1 MPSLSRCIATRVR
14 FSSSSRASRRAS
26 MRSRSSTEASLGR
39 RASTQRVGCGAH
51 GPRRR
56 GDRQHLVPT
65 AGADRASRHS
75 GRPAVRRLRRR
86 PHRAGGRDH
95 RLPGVLRGAAQRRD
109 AAHHLA
115 ALGGRLH
122 RRVRATAGRRRR
134 GGLGSHLRR
143 PVRHTR
149 GSAAGQGGAEPRRQ
163 GRRAYRGGGLDNR
176 GRRPRLHGARGR
188 EGGARRSEREGRGQA
203 RRGGAQGA
211 EALVRDRHARVPQ
224 TRRAHRGGQR
234 VDRLDPSGEADP
246 HRGERDDPGGAG
258 AHLVAHVR
266 APGRVCGRLR
276 GLRRQRLVGPAHQ
289 RAGPVCRA
297 RGQVCRGV
305 RIAAHD
311 RQRDRTGAVRAHG
324 TGAARDGRHPQA
336 LRGVAPTGSALDGA
350 NTALMLSV
358 RAIVRIVLVVV
369 CVAIAL
375 YLLWLLRKPISW
387 LLIAIFLA
395 VALSPPVNW
404 LARRMRRGFAITI
417 VYLGLLLIPI
427 LLIAAIVPP
436 LITEANN
443 FADNVPTYA
452 DDVTE
457 FVQKNKQL
465 REINQDYDITAQLEK
480 EAKKLPNRLGG
491 AAGTLRDVGLGIV
504 NSVFA
509 LITILVLTAF
519 LLGSGRSWTD
529 ALIAS
534 RPPEQRERLHRSLD
548 NMASAVGGYVAGA
561 LTIAVIAGV
570 ATYIVLAILGVPFKG
585 PLAVLAGLF
594 SLIPLVGATIAAVL
608 IGIVTLFED
617 FPTATIIWT
626 IWAIA
631 YQQLENHLLQPQIQK
646 RTVNVHPLIT
656 ILAVLFGGT
665 LLGILGAIV
674 AIPVAASIQILL
686 REYVDMRTLSIKSP
700 EAPPPAAPP
709 PPDPAPA

>member
-1 MPSLSRCIATRVR
+1 MTPVAVVTDSTSYLPPELIERHGIHVVPLYVVFGGDRTVPEVEITDYPAFFEELRSAETLPTTSQPSVGDFTAAFEPLLADGGEVVSVHISGGLSGTPESARQAKEALSRDGRGGERIEVVD
-14 FSSSSRASRRAS
+14 
-26 MRSRSSTEASLGR
+26 ST
-39 RASTQRVGCGAH
+39 
-51 GPRRR
+51 
-56 GDRQHLVPT
+56 T
-65 AGADRASRHS
+65 AA
-75 GRPAVRRLRRR
+75 
-86 PHRAGGRDH
+86 
-95 RLPGVLRGAAQRRD
+95 
-109 AAHHLA
+109 
-115 ALGGRLH
+115 
-122 RRVRATAGRRRR
+122 
-134 GGLGSHLRR
+134 GGLGFMVL
-143 PVRHTR
+143 
-149 GSAAGQGGAEPRRQ
+149 AAAK
-163 GRRAYRGGGLDNR
+163 A
-176 GRRPRLHGARGR
+176 
-188 EGGARRSEREGRGQA
+188 EREGRGQA
-203 RRGGAQGA
+203 RGRGPQGA
-211 EALVRDRHARVPQ
+211 AALVRDRHPRVPQ
-224 TRRAHRGGQR
+224 ARRAYRGSKR
-234 VDRLDPSGEADP
+234 LDRLDAAREADP
-246 HRGERDDPGGAG
+246 DRGERNDPGRTS
-258 AHLVAHVR
+258 AHVLAHVR
-266 APGRVCGRLR
+266 APRGVRARLCGLGRR
-276 GLRRQRLVGPAHQ
+276 RLVGPAHQ
-289 RAGPVCRA
+289 RAGPVRSACEEVR
-297 RGQVCRGV
+297 RSV
-305 RIAAHD
+305 RIAAHH
-311 RQRDRTGAVRAHG
+311 RQRDRTGAVSAHG
-324 TGAARDGRHPQA
+324 SRAARYGRDPQA
-336 LRGVAPTGSALDGA
+336 VRGVGATGSAQDGA
-350 NTALMLSV
+350 NTAPMLTV

-387 LLIAIFLA
+387 LLIATFLA

-404 LARRMRRGFAITI
+404 LAARMRRGFAIAI

-457 FVQKNKQL
+457 FVQKNKRL

-519 LLGSGRSWTD
+519 LLGSGRTWVD
-529 ALIAS
+529 ALIDS
-534 RPPEQRERLHRSLD
+534 RPPEQRERLRRARD

-626 IWAIA
+626 LWAIV

-656 ILAVLFGGT
+656 IVAVLFGGT

-686 REYVDMRTLSIKSP
+686 REYVDMRTLSIKGP
-700 EAPPPAAPP
+700 EPPPPPVAPPPA
-709 PPDPAPA
+709 DPAPA